1 MNSDTLATEMI
12 KEQRANSKRWFII
25 AIISICALLLSN
37 VAWIVY
43 ISIPT
48 EISSIDQSVT
58 ASDNNKL
65 VGGDYNGGETENSQN

>member
-1 MNSDTLATEMI
+1 MSSETLATELI
-12 KEQRANSKRWFII
+12 KEQRASSKRWFII

-37 VAWIVY
+37 IAWIIY

-48 EISSIDQSVT
+48 EVSSIEQAVT

-65 VGGDYNGGETENSQN
+65 VGGDFYGGETENSQD